1 MLLIFFFLCYENK
14 SCGQFSVS
22 RKSDCLHIHESIKCC
37 VTPNATS
44 QITRIRSWRMED
56 YSATVDH
63 VQGMKYR

>member
-1 MLLIFFFLCYENK
+1 MQCFE
-14 SCGQFSVS
+14 
-22 RKSDCLHIHESIKCC
+22 KSDCLHIHESIKCC

-44 QITRIRSWRMED
+44 QMTRIRSWRMED